1 MATKYAS
8 KSDIAVLI
16 GKIKT
21 ALTTKTDKTTTQQI
35 QTKLD
40 TVEQG
45 ANKYVL
51 PTASSSTLG
60 GIKVGNNLTISDG
73 VLSGTPDTKY
83 VLPTASTSVLGGIK
97 VGNNLTISNG
107 VLSGTPDTKY
117 ENATGTKAGLMST
130 TDKIKLDNSW
140 TSTQAQQAINEAVG
154 SVVGVSFEIVTNLPT
169 TGTPGTIYLIAH
181 SHSDN
186 QDIYDE
192 YVWIA
197 AQKKFEKIGNTDVDL
212 SGYLLKTDIGEIGT
226 TEMASLWDTTT
237 GA

>member
-8 KSDIAVLI
+8 KSDVAVLI

-60 GIKVGNNLTISDG
+60 GIKVGNNLTISY
-73 VLSGTPDTKY
+73 VVSGTPDT
-83 VLPTASTSVLGGIK
+83 T
-97 VGNNLTISNG
+97 
-107 VLSGTPDTKY
+107 Y

-192 YVWIA
+192 YVWID
-197 AQKKFEKIGNTDVDL
+197 AQKKFEKIGNTDVDI

-226 TEMASLWDTTT
+226 TEMASLWDSTT

>member
-8 KSDIAVLI
+8 KSDVAVLI

-60 GIKVGNNLTISDG
+60 GIKVGNNLTIS
-73 VLSGTPDTKY
+73 
-83 VLPTASTSVLGGIK
+83 
-97 VGNNLTISNG
+97 NG
-107 VLSGTPDTKY
+107 VLSGTPDTTY

-130 TDKIKLDNSW
+130 TDKIKLDNTW

-192 YVWIA
+192 YVWID

-226 TEMASLWDTTT
+226 TEMASLWDSTT

>member
-8 KSDIAVLI
+8 KSDVAVLI

-60 GIKVGNNLTISDG
+60 GIKVGNNLTIS
-73 VLSGTPDTKY
+73 
-83 VLPTASTSVLGGIK
+83 
-97 VGNNLTISNG
+97 NG
-107 VLSGTPDTKY
+107 VLSGTPDTTY

-192 YVWIA
+192 YVWIP

-226 TEMASLWDTTT
+226 TEMASLWDSTT

>member
-8 KSDIAVLI
+8 KSDVAVLI

-45 ANKYVL
+45 AKKYVL

-60 GIKVGNNLTISDG
+60 GIKVGNNLTIS
-73 VLSGTPDTKY
+73 
-83 VLPTASTSVLGGIK
+83 
-97 VGNNLTISNG
+97 NG
-107 VLSGTPDTKY
+107 VLSGTPDTTY

-192 YVWIA
+192 YVWIP

-226 TEMASLWDTTT
+226 TEMASLWDSTT

>member
-8 KSDIAVLI
+8 KSDVAVLI
-16 GKIKT
+16 GKIKS
-21 ALTTKTDKTTTQQI
+21 ALRTKTDKTTTQQI
-35 QTKLD
+35 QAKLD

-51 PTASSSTLG
+51 PIASSSTLG

-73 VLSGTPDTKY
+73 VLSGTPDT
-83 VLPTASTSVLGGIK
+83 T
-97 VGNNLTISNG
+97 
-107 VLSGTPDTKY
+107 Y

-192 YVWIA
+192 YVWIPV
-197 AQKKFEKIGNTDVDL
+197 QKKFEKIGNTDVDL

-226 TEMASLWDTTT
+226 TEMASLWDSTT

>member
-16 GKIKT
+16 GKIKS

-51 PTASSSTLG
+51 PTASPSTLG

-73 VLSGTPDTKY
+73 VLSGTPDT
-83 VLPTASTSVLGGIK
+83 T
-97 VGNNLTISNG
+97 
-107 VLSGTPDTKY
+107 Y

-140 TSTQAQQAINEAVG
+140 TIAQAQQAINEAVG

-192 YVWIA
+192 YVWIP

-226 TEMASLWDTTT
+226 TEMASLWDSTT

>member
-8 KSDIAVLI
+8 KSDVAVLI

-51 PTASSSTLG
+51 PTANSST
-60 GIKVGNNLTISDG
+60 
-73 VLSGTPDTKY
+73 
-83 VLPTASTSVLGGIK
+83 LGGIK

-107 VLSGTPDTKY
+107 VLSGTPDTTY

-192 YVWIA
+192 YVWID
-197 AQKKFEKIGNTDVDL
+197 AQKKFEKIGNTYVDL

-226 TEMASLWDTTT
+226 TEMASLWDSTT

>member
-8 KSDIAVLI
+8 KSDVAVLI

-60 GIKVGNNLTISDG
+60 GIKVG
-73 VLSGTPDTKY
+73 K
-83 VLPTASTSVLGGIK
+83 
-97 VGNNLTISNG
+97 NLTISNG
-107 VLSGTPDTKY
+107 VLAGTPDTTY

-192 YVWIA
+192 YVWIP

-226 TEMASLWDTTT
+226 TEMASLWDSTT

>member
-8 KSDIAVLI
+8 KSDVAVLI

-73 VLSGTPDTKY
+73 VLSGTPDT
-83 VLPTASTSVLGGIK
+83 T
-97 VGNNLTISNG
+97 
-107 VLSGTPDTKY
+107 Y

-130 TDKIKLDNSW
+130 TDKIKLDNTW

-154 SVVGVSFEIVTNLPT
+154 SVVGISFEIVTNLPT

-192 YVWIA
+192 YVWIP

-212 SGYLLKTDIGEIGT
+212 SGYVLKTDIGEIGT
-226 TEMASLWDTTT
+226 TEMASLWDSTT

>member
-8 KSDIAVLI
+8 KSDVAVLI
-16 GKIKT
+16 GKIKS

-73 VLSGTPDTKY
+73 VLSGTPDT
-83 VLPTASTSVLGGIK
+83 T
-97 VGNNLTISNG
+97 
-107 VLSGTPDTKY
+107 Y

-192 YVWIA
+192 YVWIP